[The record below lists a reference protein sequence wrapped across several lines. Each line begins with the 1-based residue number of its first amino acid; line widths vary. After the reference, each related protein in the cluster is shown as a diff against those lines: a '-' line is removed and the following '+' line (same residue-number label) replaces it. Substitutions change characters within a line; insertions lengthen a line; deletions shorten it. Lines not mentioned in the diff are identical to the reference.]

1 MYTLFCCCL
10 TIGTDG
16 HLKLGDFG
24 LSKVVGVPKDVQA
37 STAVQTERDDAVG
50 LPMESFHK
58 VRKFLPLK
66 LDGTQKEEEQAE
78 SVVHRT
84 IKILLIT
91 MDDAKADSTLLFINT
106 TVAVVIADYDID
118 SDTVRLSAF
127 DAIFID
133 GDYYQEDSVDLVAH
147 FCSHVLNGLPVML
160 CAASEDLR
168 QRGLQAGARACSR
181 QPLEALTEEIFD
193 LLFTTESNVST
204 DVLTPYLSDLILY
217 VEEKAKQQQTQ
228 ESTHLSQDDRGFNND
243 GSQTRRGKRGDDTV
257 KSLSHWTQSH
267 RDSVA
272 VESRSHSLVGTL
284 HFIAPE
290 VIRLRKYGKAVDWWA
305 CGMTFYECL
314 VRKHLFQGDDKK
326 TVFER
331 IMSAPIVLD
340 ELAPF
345 GETVTSLV
353 KGLLNRDIKRRLGT
367 YGAEPI
373 KQHKVFEKIDWTT
386 VSTSNPIHKPAQFVN
401 KKYRADDKDLF
412 YGPRAD
418 RDASLRPENLEERNN
433 TSMQRY
439 RLSKKRAR
447 ATGSSRSSGTSKL
460 NRLSASRRSS
470 GSSNK
475 QEHDILNTKVRS
487 HSKSFSNSSSG
498 SLEYV
503 PEVAVENNPDDDQD
517 SPLKS
522 SSDSNK

>member
-1 MYTLFCCCL
+1 MYTIFCCCL

-193 LLFTTESNVST
+193 LLFATESNVST
-204 DVLTPYLSDLILY
+204 DVLTPYLSDLILF

-243 GSQTRRGKRGDDTV
+243 GSQTRRGKRGDDTI

-418 RDASLRPENLEERNN
+418 YQYIEEQHNH
-433 TSMQRY
+433 TSMQKY
-439 RLSKKRAR
+439 LIQKKRTKLR
-447 ATGSSRSSGTSKL
+447 LKSPRSSRM
-460 NRLSASRRSS
+460 RSFQQW
-470 GSSNK
+470 K
-475 QEHDILNTKVRS
+475 FQ
-487 HSKSFSNSSSG
+487 SNSSKNSI
-498 SLEYV
+498 
-503 PEVAVENNPDDDQD
+503 
-517 SPLKS
+517 S
-522 SSDSNK
+522 SINSK